1 MDASEN
7 KLNKDSKRGNGKREK
22 NTKLMVQQLAGE
34 AIEKNKKRVQQLVG
48 KEIHRL
54 ETDKLK
60 EKVFGCKLKKN
71 RSFSISGHTKNRGQ
85 LLHNESHVKSGKS
98 YL

>member
-1 MDASEN
+1 ME
-7 KLNKDSKRGNGKREK
+7 RGKK
-22 NTKLMVQQLAGE
+22 NTKLMVQQPGE
-34 AIEKNKKRVQQLVG
+34 AMEKNKKRVQQLVG

-54 ETDKLK
+54 ETNKPK

-71 RSFSISGHTKNRGQ
+71 RAFSISGHTKNRGQ

-98 YL
+98 YI

>member
-54 ETDKLK
+54 EIDKPK
-60 EKVFGCKLKKN
+60 EKVFGCKLKKEQGIFN
-71 RSFSISGHTKNRGQ
+71 FWSQEKQRTIAAQ
-85 LLHNESHVKSGKS
+85 
-98 YL
+98 

>member
-1 MDASEN
+1 
-7 KLNKDSKRGNGKREK
+7 
-22 NTKLMVQQLAGE
+22 
-34 AIEKNKKRVQQLVG
+34 VG

-54 ETDKLK
+54 ETDKPK

-71 RSFSISGHTKNRGQ
+71 RAFSISGHMKNRGQ